1 MLYLFKSAAS
11 RAVTFGLI
19 GVLAVGALV
28 GGLRLVLP
36 FADLFRS
43 ELEGALS
50 AALGLQVRIGH
61 FGLGLAG
68 LEPRLTIENAEL
80 LDPDSGRP
88 LFSLKELQVA
98 LNPTASLQELA
109 PEIDSITLV
118 GAELVLQRLRD
129 GKIALSGLEGLKAGY
144 PGARTFFL
152 GNGRFQL
159 EDSDLYWVDE
169 KIGAPALH
177 LTDVRVVFDNS
188 EHEHRLAVLARL
200 FGDRS
205 TELRLVG
212 DLVGA
217 PDGPATWGGDFYLHL
232 RGGGFGTIL
241 DGRLPPGLHLGSDSV
256 DLESWT
262 HLEGGRA
269 VQSLNRVAAKGMN
282 IRGAA
287 GDGGI
292 APMRFDRLEG
302 LLQWRRLGEDRGD
315 SCRFLIGDMALD
327 LPRLFPNPIELDE
340 AAGEI
345 RWHRDDQGRL
355 EVWTD
360 GATVA
365 NADVATRSRFSIRL
379 PGNGSSPFLDLQT
392 DFRDVQATSVRRY
405 IPSRRLREKLAAW
418 LDRAFVAGT
427 VPSGTLLFHGT
438 IADFPFDEGQGRFEV
453 RFDVEDATLDY
464 HREWPPIEKI
474 DAAVRF
480 ENRKMEIFASTG
492 RFLDSALSDVRVGM
506 PDLGKADALKVRG
519 KAEGPFADDLRVLRE
534 TPLRKKLGG
543 LARLFVAKGISD
555 LDLDMS
561 IPLHHEGQEI
571 PSRVAPLRLAG
582 KLGWPGP
589 ASLAIPDQDVELTG
603 LGGQLRF
610 TEDGLAAD
618 SIEAGLWD
626 VPVRLRLDTGK
637 PRNGAGRSTRIL
649 ADGTF
654 PVPVL
659 ARQFPSSSWKTLKGR
674 ARLELR
680 LDIGGADMGTAVPP
694 IDFELTSDLNGL
706 AVELPSPLGKTE
718 NGNRQLKLSGRLAAK
733 EVPDVQGSYGDLGLH
748 LGLKRDGHELRLAR
762 GAFDLG
768 GASPPLPKG
777 EGLYLQGSV
786 AALDLQ
792 DWLDWWEKEKSS
804 AESDSGK
811 GITLRSADLQIE
823 RLRLSDTALDDV
835 HLDLDNRGD
844 RWEASIRAR
853 DLDGEIRIP
862 SRPRR
867 APIEAVLERLDLKG
881 LLEAQGGKDSAP
893 THPHESDPR
902 RADVLDL
909 KVERLLWGKN
919 LLGSLAIRSQ
929 AVPNG
934 LDFTELALE
943 GPVMSIQGRGSWLQ
957 TGAGSRSELALTAKG
972 SDLGEFLR
980 SLEYKSLIYMAP
992 ADIALDLAWPGG
1004 PTDPSLAELSGRIG
1018 LEVGAGSLLE
1028 VEPGVGRVLGILNL
1042 EALRRRLTLD
1052 FSDLYGRGFAFEK
1065 ITGELEIRKGKAVI
1079 EKLDIDGPS
1088 SDIKITGSTDLADG
1102 ELDQVVIVTPRLG
1115 TGVAIAGAVAGGP
1128 LVGAAVLLAD
1138 RVSGGGVDK
1147 LGRHQYLVTGPW
1159 AEPRIRSTGW
1169 SADRQA
1175 ASASGHFLN
1184 DAGHTG
1190 PKAPSEPEPGHSEV
1204 SQSTEKRAEGR
1215 RSEPPAAGDST
1226 SPNLFLESY

>member
-1 MLYLFKSAAS
+1 MLHLFKSAAS

-19 GVLAVGALV
+19 GVLVIGALI
-28 GGLRLVLP
+28 GGLRLVMP

-50 AALGLQVRIGH
+50 EALGLQVRIGH

-80 LDPDSGRP
+80 LDPGSGRP
-88 LFSLKELQVA
+88 LFALKELQVD
-98 LNPTASLQELA
+98 LNPTASLRELA

-129 GKIALSGLEGLKAGY
+129 GTIALSGLEGLQAGHT
-144 PGARTFFL
+144 GVRTFFL

-169 KIGAPALH
+169 RIGAPALH

-188 EHEHRLAVLARL
+188 EHKHRLAVLARL

-212 DLVGA
+212 DLLGV
-217 PDGPATWGGDFYLHL
+217 PARPADWGGDIYLHVQ
-232 RGGGFGTIL
+232 GGGLGTVL
-241 DGRLPPGLHLGSDSV
+241 EGHLPPGLHLGSDSV

-262 HLEGGRA
+262 RLEGGRSE
-269 VQSLNRVAAKGMN
+269 QSLNRIAAKGLS
-282 IRGAA
+282 IRGAS

-292 APMRFDRLEG
+292 VPMRFDRLEG
-302 LLQWRRLGEDRGD
+302 LLQWQRLGEDRGN
-315 SCRFLIGDMALD
+315 SCRFLISDLALD
-327 LPRLFPNPIELDE
+327 LPRLFPSPIGLDE

-345 RWHRDDQGRL
+345 RWHRDDQGVL
-355 EVWTD
+355 EVRTD
-360 GATVA
+360 KITAA
-365 NADVATRSRFSIRL
+365 NADIATRSRFSIRI
-379 PGNGSSPFLDLQT
+379 PGGGGSPFLDLQM
-392 DFRDVQATSVRRY
+392 DFRDVQASSVRRY
-405 IPSRRLREKLAAW
+405 IPSRRIKQKLAAW
-418 LDRAFVAGT
+418 LDRAFVAGR

-438 IADFPFDEGQGRFEV
+438 IADFPFDEQQGRFEV
-453 RFDVEDATLDY
+453 RFDVENATLDY
-464 HREWPPIEKI
+464 HRDWPPIEKI
-474 DAAVRF
+474 DASVRF
-480 ENRKMEIFASTG
+480 ENRKMEIFASWG
-492 RFLDSALSDVRVGM
+492 RFLDSAIFDVRVAI
-506 PDLGKADALKVRG
+506 PDLSKADALEVKG
-519 KAEGPFADDLRVLRE
+519 KAEGPFADDLRVLGE

-543 LARLFVAKGISD
+543 IAQAFVAKGVSD

-561 IPLHHEGQEI
+561 IPLSHKG
-571 PSRVAPLRLAG
+571 RAVPLRLNG
-582 KLGWPGP
+582 EISWPGP
-589 ASLAIPDQDVELTG
+589 ASLAIPDQDVELTA
-603 LGGQLRF
+603 LGGRLRF

-618 SIEAGLWD
+618 SIEAKLWD
-626 VPVRLRLDTGK
+626 VPLRLHLETGK
-637 PRNGAGRSTRIL
+637 PQGGAGRSTRIR

-659 ARQFPSSSWKTLKGR
+659 ARQFPSSAWKTLGGR
-674 ARLELR
+674 APLELR
-680 LDIGGADMGTAVPP
+680 LDIGGADMGKAIPP
-694 IDFELTSDLNGL
+694 IDFELTSDLDGL
-706 AVELPSPLGKTE
+706 AVELPQPLGKPG
-718 NGNRQLKLSGRLAAK
+718 NGNRQLKLSGRLAPQEA
-733 EVPDVQGSYGDLGLH
+733 PSIQGSYGNLGLH
-748 LGLKRDGHELRLAR
+748 LGLKRDGRELRLAS
-762 GAFDLG
+762 GAFYLG
-768 GASPPLPKG
+768 GAPPPLPKG

-786 AALDLQ
+786 ADLDLQ
-792 DWLDWWEKEKSS
+792 DWLDWWEKEKLSVEGGS
-804 AESDSGK
+804 EG
-811 GITLRSADLQIE
+811 GMTLRSADLQIG

-835 HLDLDNRGD
+835 HLDLDKQGD
-844 RWEASIRAR
+844 RWDATIRAR

-862 SRPRR
+862 SRLRR
-867 APIEAVLERLDLKG
+867 EPIEAALERLDLKG
-881 LLEAQGGKDSAP
+881 LLEAQGGEGPARSHARVAG
-893 THPHESDPR
+893 PR
-902 RADVLDL
+902 QADALDL
-909 KVERLLWGKN
+909 KVERLVWGKN
-919 LLGSLAIRSQ
+919 LLGSLTIRSR
-929 AVPNG
+929 AVPDG
-934 LDFTELALE
+934 LDFTELALS
-943 GPVMSIQGRGSWLQ
+943 GPVMSIHGRGSWLQ
-957 TGAGSRSELALTAKG
+957 TKAGPRSELVLTAKG

-980 SLEYKSLIYMAP
+980 RLEYKSLIYKAP

-1042 EALRRRLTLD
+1042 EALQRRLTLD

-1065 ITGELEIRKGKAVI
+1065 ITGELKIRKGKAVI

-1088 SDIKITGSTDLADG
+1088 SDIKITGSADLADG
-1102 ELDQVVIVTPRLG
+1102 ELDQVVTVTPRLG

-1147 LGRHQYLVTGPW
+1147 LGRHQYLITGPW

-1169 SADRQA
+1169 SADQRA

-1184 DAGHTG
+1184 DAGHTAS
-1190 PKAPSEPEPGHSEV
+1190 KVPSKPERGHTESKMPI
-1204 SQSTEKRAEGR
+1204 EKRAEDR
-1215 RSEPPAAGDST
+1215 RSEPPESGDST

>member
-1 MLYLFKSAAS
+1 MFHLFKSAAS

-19 GVLAVGALV
+19 GVLALGALI

-50 AALGLQVRIGH
+50 EAIGLQVRIGR

-80 LDPDSGRP
+80 LAPDSGRP
-88 LFSLKELQVA
+88 LFALKALQVD
-98 LNPTASLQELA
+98 LNPTASLRELA

-129 GKIALSGLEGLKAGY
+129 GTIALSGLEGLQAVHTGV
-144 PGARTFFL
+144 RTFFL

-188 EHEHRLAVLARL
+188 EHKHRLAALARL
-200 FGDRS
+200 FGNRS

-212 DLVGA
+212 DLLGA
-217 PDGPATWGGDFYLHL
+217 PARPADWGGDIYLHL
-232 RGGGFGTIL
+232 QGGGLGTVL
-241 DGRLPPGLHLGSDSV
+241 EGRLPPGLHLGSDSV

-262 HLEGGRA
+262 RLEGGRLE
-269 VQSLNRVAAKGMN
+269 QSLNRIAAKGLS
-282 IRGAA
+282 IRGAS

-292 APMRFDRLEG
+292 VPMRFDRLEG

-315 SCRFLIGDMALD
+315 SCRFLIGDLALD
-327 LPRLFPNPIELDE
+327 LPRLFPTPIELDA

-345 RWHRDDQGRL
+345 LWHRYDQGVL
-355 EVWTD
+355 EVRTE
-360 GATVA
+360 GITVA
-365 NADVATRSRFSIRL
+365 NADIATRSRFSIRI
-379 PGNGSSPFLDLQT
+379 PGGGGSPFLDLQT

-405 IPSRRLREKLAAW
+405 IPSRRLREKLATW
-418 LDRAFVAGT
+418 LDRAFAAGRI
-427 VPSGTLLFHGT
+427 PSGALFFHGT

-453 RFDVEDATLDY
+453 RFDVENATLDY
-464 HREWPPIEKI
+464 HRDWPPIEKI
-474 DAAVRF
+474 DASVRF
-480 ENRKMEIFASTG
+480 ENRKMEIFASKG
-492 RFLDSALSDVRVGM
+492 RFLDSAISGVRVAI
-506 PDLGKADALKVRG
+506 PDLSKADALEVRG
-519 KAEGPFADDLRVLRE
+519 KAEGPFADDLRVLGE
-534 TPLRKKLGG
+534 TPLRKRLGG
-543 LARLFVAKGISD
+543 IARAFVAKGVSD

-561 IPLHHEGQEI
+561 IPLRHKGQE
-571 PSRVAPLRLAG
+571 VPLRLNG
-582 KLGWPGP
+582 EISWPGP
-589 ASLAIPDQDVELTG
+589 ASLAIPDQDIELTA
-603 LGGQLRF
+603 LGGRLRF

-626 VPVRLRLDTGK
+626 VPVRLHLENRK
-637 PRNGAGRSTRIL
+637 PKGGSTRIR

-659 ARQFPSSSWKTLKGR
+659 ARQFPSSTWKTLGGR

-680 LDIGGADMGTAVPP
+680 LDIGGADMGKAMPP
-694 IDFELTSDLNGL
+694 IDFELTSDLDGL
-706 AVELPSPLGKTE
+706 AVELPQPLGKPG
-718 NGNRQLKLSGRLAAK
+718 NGNRQLKLSGRL
-733 EVPDVQGSYGDLGLH
+733 VPGEAPSIRGSYGDLGLH
-748 LGLKRDGHELRLAR
+748 LGLKREGHELRLAR

-768 GASPPLPKG
+768 GAPPPLPKG

-786 AALDLQ
+786 SALDLQ
-792 DWLDWWEKEKSS
+792 DWLDWWEKEKSP
-804 AESDSGK
+804 AEGGSGR
-811 GITLRSADLQIE
+811 GMALRSADLQIG

-835 HLDLDNRGD
+835 HLALDNQGD
-844 RWEASIRAR
+844 RWDATIRAR

-862 SRPRR
+862 SRLRR
-867 APIEAVLERLDLKG
+867 EPIEAVLERLDLKG
-881 LLEAQGGKDSAP
+881 LLEAQGGKGQAR
-893 THPHESDPR
+893 THARVVGPR
-902 RADVLDL
+902 QADALDL

-919 LLGSLAIRSQ
+919 LLGSLTIRSR

-934 LDFTELALE
+934 LDFTELALS

-957 TGAGSRSELALTAKG
+957 TKAGPRSELTLTAKG

-980 SLEYKSLIYMAP
+980 RLEYKSLIYKAP

-1004 PTDPSLAELSGRIG
+1004 PTAPSLAKLSGRIG

-1042 EALRRRLTLD
+1042 EALQRRLTLD

-1065 ITGELEIRKGKAVI
+1065 ITGELKIRKGKAVI

-1102 ELDQVVIVTPRLG
+1102 ELDQVVTVTPRLG

-1169 SADRQA
+1169 SADQRA

-1184 DAGHTG
+1184 DAGNTG
-1190 PKAPSEPEPGHSEV
+1190 PKVPSEPEPGHTEGKMPM
-1204 SQSTEKRAEGR
+1204 EKRAEDR
-1215 RSEPPAAGDST
+1215 RSESPVSSNNT
-1226 SPNLFLESY
+1226 SPNLFLENY